1 MSDAT
6 IAILAPAIL
15 AVVLLVLQRYFP
27 DRTAIQTAEIN
38 ASATQQTELL
48 TLGQQL
54 RSELR
59 DELESAKSDLKSA
72 RDELKQA
79 RADLK
84 DAQAQLERVS
94 AENVQLKAENL
105 QLKSRVTTLEVENG
119 QLKER
124 VDALEQAKGQT

>member
-27 DRTAIQTAEIN
+27 DRTAIKTAEIN
-38 ASATQQTELL
+38 ARATQQTELL

-105 QLKSRVTTLEVENG
+105 QLKSRVTTLEQENC

-124 VDALEQAKGQT
+124 VAALEQAKA